1 VGAWLYRP
9 GIFNRMTPPGDFT
22 MHKTTLLWR
31 PLRSIAAAA
40 ALSLISFA
48 AAHAQSKTLPANT
61 RFFVPEPPTGAVQ
74 QVESLLTQG
83 QLKNALLI
91 TATETVPQ
99 AVWLT
104 SGTPSAASATVT
116 STLKEAAFEQAV
128 PVLVLYNIPGRDC
141 GSYSAGGAENTAA
154 YEAWIDAVAAAIG
167 SQKVIVILEP
177 DALADLPSDCG
188 YDPTQVNIP
197 QATADRF
204 TQISYALTTLEAGP
218 QTLVYLDGGNSHW
231 QAVPI
236 MAQRLVQAGIQQA
249 QGFFTNVSNFNLNNY
264 ESTYDTWV
272 SDCIA
277 FGQDPEQG
285 GWRLGNYSYCASQYY
300 SPLGTV
306 DPDNIATWVY
316 TDEWFQQNMG
326 TAVPTTHFVIDTSR
340 NGQGVLNAGIYANAP
355 YNQPASVVQIL
366 TSGNWCNPPARGL
379 GTHPTANTGV
389 SLLDAYLWVKTP
401 GESDGTCDAAGGV
414 RAWDYAD
421 YTQPG
426 WPTDAAGQALF
437 DPLWGLDDPIAGA
450 WFPQQALDLA
460 QRANPAL
467 LP

>member
-1 VGAWLYRP
+1 
-9 GIFNRMTPPGDFT
+9 
-22 MHKTTLLWR
+22 MHNTADKTKTAWR
-31 PLRSIAAAA
+31 PLRRFAPGA
-40 ALSLISFA
+40 ALLLISFA
-48 AAHAQSKTLPANT
+48 AAHGQSKELPANT
-61 RFFVPEPPTGAVQ
+61 RFFIPEPPSGAVQ
-74 QVESLLTQG
+74 QVESLLKQG
-83 QLKNALLI
+83 ELKNALLI
-91 TATETVPQ
+91 TAMETVPQ

-104 SGTPSAASATVT
+104 SGTPSEVSATVT
-116 STLKEAAFEQAV
+116 STLREAAFERAV
-128 PVLVLYNIPGRDC
+128 PMLVLYNIPGRDC
-141 GSYSAGGAENTAA
+141 GSYSAGGAENTAD
-154 YEAWIDAVAAAIG
+154 YETWINAIAAAIG
-167 SQKVIVILEP
+167 GQKVVIVLEP

-188 YDPTQVNIP
+188 YNLPAATVAQL
-197 QATADRF
+197 TADRY
-204 TQISYALTTLEAGP
+204 TQINYAVTTLETES
-218 QTLVYLDGGNSHW
+218 QTLVYMDAGNSHW

-249 QGFFTNVSNFNLNNY
+249 QGFFTNVSNFNLNDY

-272 SDCIA
+272 SECIA
-277 FGQDPEQG
+277 FGNDPEQG

-300 SPLGTV
+300 SPYGTV
-306 DPDNIATWVY
+306 NPDDISTWVY
-316 TDEWFQQNMG
+316 TDEWYTANMG

-340 NGQGVLNAGIYANAP
+340 SGQGPLDASIYANPP
-355 YNQPASVVQIL
+355 YNQPTSVVQTL
-366 TSGNWCNPPARGL
+366 TNGSWCNPPARGL

-401 GESDGTCDAAGGV
+401 GESDGTCDAAGGA

-426 WPTDAAGQALF
+426 WPMDAADQALF

>member
-1 VGAWLYRP
+1 
-9 GIFNRMTPPGDFT
+9 
-22 MHKTTLLWR
+22 MHNTADNSNMAWR
-31 PLRSIAAAA
+31 PLRRFGPGA
-40 ALSLISFA
+40 ALLLISFA
-48 AAHAQSKTLPANT
+48 AAHGQSKTLPANT
-61 RFFVPEPPTGAVQ
+61 RFFIPEPPSGAVQ
-74 QVESLLTQG
+74 QVESLLKQG

-91 TATETVPQ
+91 TAMETVPQ

-104 SGTPSAASATVT
+104 SGTPSEVSATVT
-116 STLKEAAFEQAV
+116 STLREATFERAI

-141 GSYSAGGAENTAA
+141 GSYSAGGAENTAD
-154 YEAWIDAVAAAIG
+154 YETWIDAIAAAIG
-167 SQKVIVILEP
+167 SQKVVIILEP

-188 YDPTQVNIP
+188 YDLPATTVAQL
-197 QATADRF
+197 TADRY
-204 TQISYALTTLEAGP
+204 TQIKYAVTTLETGS
-218 QTLVYLDGGNSHW
+218 QTLVYMDAGNSHW

-236 MAQRLVQAGIQQA
+236 MAQRLVLAGIQQA
-249 QGFFTNVSNFNLNNY
+249 QGFFTNVSNFNLNDY

-272 SDCIA
+272 SECIA
-277 FGQDPEQG
+277 FGNDPEQG

-300 SPLGTV
+300 SPYGPV
-306 DPDNIATWVY
+306 NPDDISTWVY
-316 TDEWFQQNMG
+316 TDQWYTANMG

-340 NGQGVLNAGIYANAP
+340 SGQGPLDASIYANAP
-355 YNQPASVVQIL
+355 YNQPASVVQTL
-366 TSGNWCNPPARGL
+366 TNGSWCNPPARGL

-401 GESDGTCDAAGGV
+401 GESDGTCDAAGGA

-426 WPTDAAGQALF
+426 WPTDAADQALF

>member
-1 VGAWLYRP
+1 
-9 GIFNRMTPPGDFT
+9 
-22 MHKTTLLWR
+22 MHNTIIDWR
-31 PLRSIAAAA
+31 ILRRFATGA
-40 ALSLISFA
+40 ALLLVSSVGT
-48 AAHAQSKTLPANT
+48 HGQSKTLPPDT
-61 RFFVPEPPTGAVQ
+61 RFAIPAPPSGAVQ
-74 QVESLLTQG
+74 QVESLLKQS
-83 QLKNALLI
+83 QLKNALLV
-91 TATETVPQ
+91 TVMETVPQ

-104 SGTPSAASATVT
+104 SGTPTEVSATVT
-116 STLKEAAFEQAV
+116 STIQDAKAERAT

-141 GSYSAGGAENTAA
+141 GSYSAGGAENTAD
-154 YEAWIDAVAAAIG
+154 YETWIDAIAAAIG
-167 SQKVIVILEP
+167 DQKVVIILEP

-197 QATADRF
+197 QATADRY
-204 TQISYALTTLEAGP
+204 TQINYALTTLEAGS
-218 QTLVYLDGGNSHW
+218 QTLVYLDAGNSHW

-236 MAQRLVQAGIQQA
+236 MAARLAQAGIQQA

-264 ESTYDTWV
+264 ETTYDTWV

-277 FGQDPEQG
+277 FANDPEQG

-316 TDEWFQQNMG
+316 TDEWYQQNMG

-340 NGQGVLNAGIYANAP
+340 NGQGPLDASIYANAP
-355 YNQPASVVQIL
+355 YNQPASVVQTL
-366 TSGNWCNPPARGL
+366 TNGSWCNPPARGL

-401 GESDGTCDAAGGV
+401 GESDGSCDATGGV
-414 RAWDYAD
+414 RAWDYTA
-421 YTQPG
+421 YTLPG
-426 WPTDAAGQALF
+426 WPTDAAEQALF
-437 DPLWGLDDPIAGA
+437 DPLWGLDDPTAGA
-450 WFPQQALDLA
+450 WFPQQALNLA
-460 QRANPAL
+460 QRANPPL